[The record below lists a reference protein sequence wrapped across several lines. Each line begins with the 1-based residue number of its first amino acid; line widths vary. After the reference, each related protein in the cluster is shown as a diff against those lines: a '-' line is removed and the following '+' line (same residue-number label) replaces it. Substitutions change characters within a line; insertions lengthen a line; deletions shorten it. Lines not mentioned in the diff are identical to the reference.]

1 MKTIGYKASGWII
14 IYFIVLIIGI
24 FGLIAGLSIG
34 FDGEGA
40 YITFMSALAIVV
52 SIVLLIILIST
63 PRNLIVQLND
73 KELKIYDNVI
83 RLDEIVDVTYKCD
96 RSRNWPRYTSGTVII
111 KTKGNVYTVRHV
123 SDCEAVSFD
132 IKELVRTKT
141 TTK

>member
-24 FGLIAGLSIG
+24 FGLIAGLSTG
-34 FDGEGA
+34 FDGDGA
-40 YITFMSALAIVV
+40 YLIFISAIAIVV
-52 SIVLLIILIST
+52 SIVLLIILLST

-83 RLDEIVDVTYKCD
+83 KLDEIVDVTYKCD
-96 RSRNWPRYTSGTVII
+96 RSRNWSRYTSGTVII
-111 KTKGNVYTVRHV
+111 KTKRNVYTVRHV
-123 SDCEAVSFD
+123 SDCEAVSFH

-141 TTK
+141 IAK

>member
-14 IYFIVLIIGI
+14 FYFILLIIGI
-24 FGLIAGLSIG
+24 FGLIVGLSTG
-34 FDGEGA
+34 FDEDGA
-40 YITFMSALAIVV
+40 YLIFISAIAIVV
-52 SIVLLIILIST
+52 SIVLLIILLST

-83 RLDEIVDVTYKCD
+83 KLDEIVDVTYKCD
-96 RSRNWPRYTSGTVII
+96 RSRNWSRYTSGTVII

-123 SDCEAVSFD
+123 SDCEAVSFH

-141 TTK
+141 IAK

>member
-34 FDGEGA
+34 FDGDGA
-40 YITFMSALAIVV
+40 YFIFISAFAIVV
-52 SIVLLIILIST
+52 SIVLLIILLST

-83 RLDEIVDVTYKCD
+83 KLDEIVDVTYKCD
-96 RSRNWPRYTSGTVII
+96 RSRNWSRYTSGTVII

-123 SDCEAVSFD
+123 SDCEAVSFH

-141 TTK
+141 IAK

>member
-40 YITFMSALAIVV
+40 YITFMSAIAIVV
-52 SIVLLIILIST
+52 SIVLLIILLST

-83 RLDEIVDVTYKCD
+83 KLDEIVDVTYKCD
-96 RSRNWPRYTSGTVII
+96 RSRNWSRYTSGTVII
-111 KTKGNVYTVRHV
+111 KTKGNVYAVRHV
-123 SDCEAVSFD
+123 SDCEAVSFH

-141 TTK
+141 IAK

>member
-24 FGLIAGLSIG
+24 FGLIAGISTG
-34 FDGEGA
+34 FDGDGA
-40 YITFMSALAIVV
+40 YLIFISAIAIVV
-52 SIVLLIILIST
+52 SIVLLIILLST

-83 RLDEIVDVTYKCD
+83 KLDEIVDVTYKCD
-96 RSRNWPRYTSGTVII
+96 RSRNWSRYTSGTVII
-111 KTKGNVYTVRHV
+111 KTKRNVYTVRHV
-123 SDCEAVSFD
+123 SDCESVSFH

-141 TTK
+141 IAK